1 MPIELPDLPYAYD
14 GLEPHISAST
24 LKLHH
29 GKHHRA
35 YVEQVVY
42 LEGVAATDGEAAG
55 DDRTLEQIIHDS
67 AGQEK
72 LRQLFNNAA
81 QAWNHAFYWNSMR
94 PAGGGKPYG
103 EIEAKIA
110 KDFGSYRSFVQ
121 QLVFAATGQFGSG
134 WAWLVL
140 DDGKLKVV
148 KTSNADTPIVHGQ
161 TPILV
166 IDVWEHAYYL
176 DYQNRRGDYVNAFLE
191 HLANWDF
198 ANQNLAQL
206 ETRPGLLKKAWA
218 STGL

>member
-1 MPIELPDLPYAYD
+1 M
-14 GLEPHISAST
+14 
-24 LKLHH
+24 
-29 GKHHRA
+29 
-35 YVEQVVY
+35 
-42 LEGVAATDGEAAG
+42 
-55 DDRTLEQIIHDS
+55 
-67 AGQEK
+67 
-72 LRQLFNNAA
+72 
-81 QAWNHAFYWNSMR
+81 
-94 PAGGGKPYG
+94 
-103 EIEAKIA
+103 
-110 KDFGSYRSFVQ
+110 
-121 QLVFAATGQFGSG
+121 
-134 WAWLVL
+134 L

-198 ANQNLAQL
+198 ANQDLAQL